1 MKQLFVKE
9 LREQAGVIVLGV
21 FVALMTMLI
30 FRLNSDPSTDPLVLG
45 DRTVALDHLFLI
57 LFIVYAAA
65 FSNAIAG
72 DRDRGNQ
79 AFLAALPLHP
89 FLIWLVKITA
99 AVTALAVIHAFIA
112 AAGLLFGYP
121 HLTLF
126 LTLTDLPQLILFVLI
141 LSGCCTLLCSTLFKR
156 AFSILIASGLLIF
169 FLTFTSALIR
179 FFWQWPAM
187 MAWPLA
193 AGSAG
198 MIVASILSYIDELHE
213 GTLRRKRSWAV
224 ALGIFSVMLI
234 TLHLQYRHETCR
246 IPDIRQA
253 EIVEWLPGSEHL
265 LVAASREGPLF
276 LTTPDYKRPRKISRR
291 FETFDRDEISP
302 GGQFVIL
309 YDHRSWLGSYNFSDM
324 LMLMNDRGFHDPS
337 RSIANWIWRDA
348 QDDSITGFGS
358 SITILDIRTGSRTT
372 IGESPHGRPFR
383 VTWYDHTNHLAVRY
397 FKESGT
403 DQPGTSSIAL
413 VKTDGTFL
421 RYLVQPEERGFTT
434 VTNDRSTIVSV
445 TLHDPGGDNQPR
457 ITTRYKTVLNDDWI
471 PAADLG
477 AVPFVSPDHQWIL
490 RFQEQPGINNRSM
503 ILEGPGSVSIPV
515 GVTRTTELARWS
527 PGSRTLVF
535 SRDRNL
541 SALQILSP
549 DQEQLAET
557 GIRELVVFD
566 TETLTLTPL
575 PEDASDVFSRQFASW
590 SAQIVF
596 APDESR
602 FAAAGH
608 SPEAISI
615 IYPATVPGG
624 FYLMPDSRITGW
636 LNSCALLLHTHP
648 LDHPNP
654 EARSLQ
660 VLDIRTGR
668 MHPFTHVPSALK
680 GGC

>member
-1 MKQLFVKE
+1 MKQLFLKD
-9 LREQAGVIVLGV
+9 LREQAGVMVLGV
-21 FVALMTMLI
+21 FVALMTILL
-30 FRLNSDPSTDPLVLG
+30 FRLKSDPSTDPLVLG

-89 FLIWLVKITA
+89 FLIWLVKIAA

-112 AAGLLFGYP
+112 SAGLLFGYP

-126 LTLTDLPQLILFVLI
+126 LTLVGLPQLILFVLI
-141 LSGCCTLLCSTLFKR
+141 LSGCCTLLCGTLFKR

-169 FLTFTSALIR
+169 CLTFTSALIR
-179 FFWQWPAM
+179 FFWQWPGM

-193 AGSAG
+193 AGCTG
-198 MIVASILSYIDELHE
+198 MIIASILSYIDELR
-213 GTLRRKRSWAV
+213 GGFLRRKRSWAV

-234 TLHLQYRHETCR
+234 ALHLQYRHEICR
-246 IPDIRQA
+246 ITDLRQA

-265 LVAASREGPLF
+265 LVAASQEGPLF
-276 LTTPDYKRPRKISRR
+276 LLAPDNGQPRKISRR

-302 GGQFVIL
+302 DSRFIVL
-309 YDHRSWLGSYNFSDM
+309 YDHRGWLGSYSFSDM
-324 LMLMNDRGFHDPS
+324 LMLMNDREFHDPS
-337 RSIANWIWRDA
+337 RPIANWIWRDS
-348 QDDSITGFGS
+348 QDSMIPGFGS
-358 SITILDIRTGSRTT
+358 SIIILDIRTGHRTT
-372 IGESPHGRPFR
+372 IGESLHGRPVR
-383 VTWYDHTNHLAVRY
+383 ATWYDHANQLAVLY
-397 FKESGT
+397 FKKSGNE
-403 DQPGTSSIAL
+403 QPGTSSIAL
-413 VKTDGTFL
+413 MQTDGTFL
-421 RYLVQPEERGFTT
+421 RYLVHPEERGFIT
-434 VTNDRSTIVSV
+434 VTDDRSTLVSV
-445 TLHDPGGDNQPR
+445 TLHDPGGENQPR
-457 ITTRYKTVLNDDWI
+457 ISTRYKTVLDDDWI
-471 PAADLG
+471 SAADLG
-477 AVPFVSPDHQWIL
+477 AVPSVSPDHQWIL
-490 RFQEQPGINNRSM
+490 RFQVQPDVKNRSM
-503 ILEGPGSVSIPV
+503 ILEGPGSVSIPA

-541 SALQILSP
+541 SALQNLSP
-549 DQEQLAET
+549 EQEPVADT

-590 SAQIVF
+590 SAQILF

-608 SPEAISI
+608 SPEATPI
-615 IYPATVPGG
+615 IYPTPGG
-624 FYLMPDSRITGW
+624 FYLVPDSRINGW
-636 LNSCALLLHTHP
+636 LDSCALLLHTYP
-648 LDHPNP
+648 PDHPNP
-654 EARSLQ
+654 EARSLH
-660 VLDIRTGR
+660 VLDIRTGQ
-668 MHPFTHVPSALK
+668 MHPFIHVPSAPK